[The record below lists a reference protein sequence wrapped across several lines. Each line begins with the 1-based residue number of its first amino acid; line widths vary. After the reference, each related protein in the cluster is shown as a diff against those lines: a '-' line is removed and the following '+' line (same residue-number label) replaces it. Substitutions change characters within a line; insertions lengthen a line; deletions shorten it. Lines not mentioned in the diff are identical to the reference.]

1 MHIDHLDCAA
11 SNSNGGS
18 LILASV
24 VVFPLKKKKTSL
36 ESVSGSVNILGHM
49 LPNVAGFVS
58 DFWQWGV

>member
-11 SNSNGGS
+11 SNSNGGG

-24 VVFPLKKKKTSL
+24 VVFPLKKKTSL